1 MGHVP
6 GAWRHAGTLHYGTG
20 DGMTQPGPPFEI
32 ICDETNNSLEDIKRG
47 VINVTVRLPLF
58 KEPEAAKEERED
70 GN

>member
-1 MGHVP
+1 
-6 GAWRHAGTLHYGTG
+6 
-20 DGMTQPGPPFEI
+20 MTQPGPPFEI